1 MYYGN
6 RKKQVKCSLLSEQI
20 LIMTVKMIFPEGKKI
35 TWKKG
40 SHYTALEL
48 NMQARKVGRVG
59 VHAQTYAA

>member
-1 MYYGN
+1 MFTPVWIDSYN
-6 RKKQVKCSLLSEQI
+6 DSEDD
-20 LIMTVKMIFPEGKKI
+20 FPEGKKI

-59 VHAQTYAA
+59 VHAQTYAAWVRILAPSL